1 MYERSYGGMSG
12 HVHRKM
18 QEQLSV
24 AHFVAGPRSQ
34 ELRCSRAHC
43 AWRVALQFSISV
55 PCRSQSHRT
64 SPLTSISARRRRR
77 RGPDLARGWM
87 ASMAQGARG
96 CGWSKHESGPH
107 RHPLQLLCLHQVP
120 PRATSRERVHPRVK
134 RLSQREARQTAA
146 VSRCVSELHG
156 KKYRILEIYV
166 FAARKPVLTCR
177 GGLQGQR

>member
-1 MYERSYGGMSG
+1 MIAAVPTPILKRHSHVTEVRAWVVWVCGWGLGIQNSYGGMSG

-18 QEQLSV
+18 QDQLSV
-24 AHFVAGPRSQ
+24 ACNIAHFVAGPRSQ

-43 AWRVALQFSISV
+43 ASGVVLRFSISV
-55 PCRSQSHRT
+55 PCLSQSHRT

-107 RHPLQLLCLHQVP
+107 RHSLQLLCLHQVP
-120 PRATSRERVHPRVK
+120 PCATSRERV
-134 RLSQREARQTAA
+134 Q
-146 VSRCVSELHG
+146 
-156 KKYRILEIYV
+156 
-166 FAARKPVLTCR
+166 LT
-177 GGLQGQR
+177 